1 MAAHESTD
9 RAARQYDLSLRPIAR
24 DRPEDFVQFVVG
36 PDARLVELIDPNLPA
51 SERVADFLAVVEHP
65 THGQLLLHLEFQ
77 TIFEPGIAFR
87 MLEYRVRT
95 AVRHPALSDRIY
107 SVVMYLSDERYPGP
121 GYNRL
126 EETVLGEAQLRFS
139 FHEIRLWELPAETML
154 ADGPLG
160 LLPLLPLMAGATP
173 AMLQTAVERI
183 TAVPDEQTRSDCL
196 VGLSVLGEIRFP
208 REVLDRL
215 IRREAMRPSQ
225 FIEEWRKEGREEGRQ
240 KGLAEGREE
249 GQLLEAREAV
259 LLVLRKRFRRI
270 SKKVE
275 ASLES
280 IRELSELR
288 SLQAHALDCE
298 DLKAFTAA
306 LPH

>member
-1 MAAHESTD
+1 MAAHESAEKT
-9 RAARQYDLSLRPIAR
+9 AHQYDLSLRPIAR

-36 PDARLVELIDPNLPA
+36 PEARLVELVDPNLPA

-95 AVRHPALSDRIY
+95 AVRYPDLSYRIY
-107 SVVMYLSDERYPGP
+107 SVVMYLTDERYPGL

-126 EETVLGEAQLRFS
+126 EETVLGLSQLRFE
-139 FHEIRLWELPAETML
+139 FHEIRLWELPAEVML

-160 LLPLLPLMAGATP
+160 LLPLLPLMAGATTE
-173 AMLQTAVERI
+173 MLQSAVERI
-183 TAVPDEQTRSDCL
+183 ATLPDEQTRSDCL
-196 VGLSVLGEIRFP
+196 VGLSVLGELRFP
-208 REVLDRL
+208 RELLDRL

-225 FIEEWRKEGREEGRQ
+225 FIEEWREEGRQ
-240 KGLAEGREE
+240 EGREEGREE

-259 LLVLRKRFRRI
+259 LRVLRKRFRRI
-270 SKKVE
+270 GKKIE
-275 ASLES
+275 ASLGS
-280 IRELSELR
+280 VKDLNVLR
-288 SLQAHALDCE
+288 SLQTQALDCA
-298 DLKAFTAA
+298 DLKDFTAA